1 MCDNTTCKGGNSCN
15 CGECEPWNCLEQAIN
30 DALATKED
38 QLNGLVDKAEDA
50 ADRSEDA
57 AKASADSASEAKG
70 YRDEA
75 EKAATTAVA
84 AEGTVIETAGILQE
98 TGDALRRIA
107 NQLEDAIAG
116 ITVVPYYYTIETN
129 KQKTI
134 TLPAEITV
142 ASVQSIYID
151 GLRQDPGEDR
161 GFTYDNTTRVVTLA
175 AGLPKG
181 LEVTL
186 MLGTYNADNPE
197 DFSHTLASTNGA
209 TLVGTTAGI
218 TVQATLTNLANS
230 LDALAARVTALENA

>member
-1 MCDNTTCKGGNSCN
+1 MCDDHNCN
-15 CGECEPWNCLEQAIN
+15 CGGSCCGDCEPWNCVEQAVN
-30 DALATKED
+30 DVWATKEE
-38 QLNGLVDKAEDA
+38 QIEGLVKRAEDA
-50 ADRSEDA
+50 ADRSESA
-57 AKASADSASEAKG
+57 AEASASSADEAKG

-98 TGDALRRIA
+98 TGEALRRIA

-116 ITVVPYYYTIETN
+116 ITVIPYYYTIETN

-134 TLPAEITV
+134 VLPSEIKT

-161 GFTYDNTTRVVTLA
+161 GFTYDNTTRIVTLA
-175 AGLPKG
+175 NGLPKG

-197 DFSHTLASTNGA
+197 DFSHTLASNNGA
-209 TLVGTTAGI
+209 TLVGTSAGI
-218 TVQATLTNLANS
+218 TVQATLTNLANA
-230 LDALAARVTALENA
+230 LDALATRVTALENA

>member
-1 MCDNTTCKGGNSCN
+1 MCDDHNCN
-15 CGECEPWNCLEQAIN
+15 CGGSCCGDCEPWNCVEQAVN
-30 DALATKED
+30 DVWATKEE
-38 QLNGLVDKAEDA
+38 QIEGLVKRAEDA
-50 ADRSEDA
+50 ADRSESA
-57 AKASADSASEAKG
+57 AEASASSADEAKG

-116 ITVVPYYYTIETN
+116 ITVIPYYYTIETN

-134 TLPAEITV
+134 VLPAEIKT

-161 GFTYDNTTRVVTLA
+161 GFTYDNTTRIVTLA
-175 AGLPKG
+175 NGLPKG

-197 DFSHTLASTNGA
+197 DFSHTLASNNGA
-209 TLVGTTAGI
+209 TLVNTSAGI
-218 TVQATLTNLANS
+218 TVQATLTNLADA
-230 LDALAARVTALENA
+230 LDALAVRVTALENA